1 MIVVRLATAITTLHG
16 LDLELGLW
24 RTFDLGGRGRVL
36 CVESTG
42 NLGVEAEGIIKTT
55 AGFGRMEQWHFCRLG
70 Y

>member
-42 NLGVEAEGIIKTT
+42 TLGVEAEGIIKL
-55 AGFGRMEQWHFCRLG
+55 RLDLG
-70 Y
+70 GWSNGIFVD